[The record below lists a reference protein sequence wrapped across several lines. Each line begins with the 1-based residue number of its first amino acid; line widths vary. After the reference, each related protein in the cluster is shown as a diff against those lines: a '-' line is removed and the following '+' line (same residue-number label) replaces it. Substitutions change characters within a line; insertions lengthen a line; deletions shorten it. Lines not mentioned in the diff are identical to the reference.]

1 MQILT
6 DFNAIVSSLTHVIV
20 TAATKIDSIIHKILT
35 VGEVAA
41 SQWEADANFDATKR
55 TSQRAADIATFEKS
69 LLDME

>member
-6 DFNAIVSSLTHVIV
+6 DFNTIVSSLTHVIV
-20 TAATKIDSIIHKILT
+20 TAATKTDAIIDNVLSI
-35 VGEVAA
+35 GEVA
-41 SQWEADANFDATKR
+41 SGEWKADANFDATKR